1 MLGFSYDDNCS
12 AKSYG
17 KLKIIYITH
26 QLFTKLELASGD
38 YQGLYFVSTN
48 LFAMQET
55 TRNCTARSTLICKLV
70 P

>member
-1 MLGFSYDDNCS
+1 MLGFPYGDNCS
-12 AKSYG
+12 AKSYHG

-26 QLFTKLELASGD
+26 QLFTKLEVASGD

-55 TRNCTARSTLICKLV
+55 TRNCTARGNFAS
-70 P
+70 